1 MRIQTRRRP
10 LRTPAERVGL
20 LPNADTPPPAVTS
33 APDELLLARAL
44 RDRDEH
50 AFRRV
55 FERLLSPM
63 LRLARVY
70 VRTSDEAED
79 VVQET
84 WLAAL
89 RGAGSFRG
97 RASFR
102 TWLFQIL
109 RNRARTRGKRSAR
122 LMPFSQLLRSDG
134 VNRREAGV
142 PDEAWRIGP
151 ANVDWAHPERQLLVG
166 ELRGR
171 IEAAM
176 DQLPPRQREVMV
188 LRDIEGWSSEEVRA
202 ALDLSQENQRV
213 LLHRARARVRQLLG
227 PYLHEGLEL
236 DPPLAQMA

>member
-1 MRIQTRRRP
+1 MMIQGPRMP

-20 LPNADTPPPAVTS
+20 LPNADTPPPETTPG
-33 APDELLLARAL
+33 PDEVLLARAL

-109 RNRARTRGKRSAR
+109 RNRARTRGKRGAR
-122 LMPFSQLLRSDG
+122 LLPFSQVLRSEGADG
-134 VNRREAGV
+134 GEAGV
-142 PDEAWRIGP
+142 PDEAWGTGP
-151 ANVDWAHPERQLLVG
+151 ADVDWAHPEQELLAG
-166 ELRGR
+166 ELRGK

-176 DQLPPRQREVMV
+176 EQLPPRQREVMA

-202 ALDLSQENQRV
+202 TLDLSQENQRV

-227 PYLHEGLEL
+227 PYLHGDAEL
-236 DPPLAQMA
+236 DRPLARIA